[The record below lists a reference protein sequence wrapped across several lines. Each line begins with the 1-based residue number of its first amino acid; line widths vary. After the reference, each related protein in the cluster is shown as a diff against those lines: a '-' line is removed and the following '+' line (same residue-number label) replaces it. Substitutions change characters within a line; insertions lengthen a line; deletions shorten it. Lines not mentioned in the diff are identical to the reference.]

1 MNWKDLQE
9 FTRDDLLQ
17 LAETPGPVATIL
29 LPMVESGPDV
39 RQNHLKFKNA
49 LKSLQQQSG
58 EDDSANW
65 PSQISQLEPLIDNDD
80 FWQHQS
86 PGLACF
92 LMNDEVKA
100 YRLTTSPMETV
111 FSGDA
116 PGLAP
121 LVSEIDGKQQFFV
134 IAVSENNTRL
144 LKCFGTQV
152 EQVKPKGLPESL
164 DEIRPGET
172 GKGFG
177 LHSFRPAD
185 GMGDRATPHGH
196 ERADEEEMV
205 RRYFRAIDVAIS
217 EEISNRETTVV
228 FAGVEELFPFYKEV
242 SELKSLYPE
251 PLTGNFEHS
260 SDQEI
265 RDAAKEL
272 LHRSSAN
279 EAEEWKEKIGA
290 AKAADH
296 CVEGVSEIS
305 QAAQQGAVASLVLSN
320 EHVCGASH
328 DGQNPIHGCVSAVLN
343 QGGTIEF
350 LSGEAVNLSQPVA
363 VLRYPVSQTTTT

>member
-172 GKGFG
+172 G
-177 LHSFRPAD
+177 RN
-185 GMGDRATPHGH
+185 
-196 ERADEEEMV
+196 
-205 RRYFRAIDVAIS
+205 IDFMCI
-217 EEISNRETTVV
+217 T
-228 FAGVEELFPFYKEV
+228 F
-242 SELKSLYPE
+242 
-251 PLTGNFEHS
+251 
-260 SDQEI
+260 D
-265 RDAAKEL
+265 
-272 LHRSSAN
+272 
-279 EAEEWKEKIGA
+279 
-290 AKAADH
+290 
-296 CVEGVSEIS
+296 
-305 QAAQQGAVASLVLSN
+305 
-320 EHVCGASH
+320 
-328 DGQNPIHGCVSAVLN
+328 
-343 QGGTIEF
+343 
-350 LSGEAVNLSQPVA
+350 
-363 VLRYPVSQTTTT
+363 